1 MEGYYYGYCIL
12 HQSRIRD
19 EKYKK
24 QNHASTSSLSSNE
37 SGKSLTSPIRSLGP
51 KDKSSQLIQTK
62 QQKKQGF
69 WIYNRIYGTLD

>member
-24 QNHASTSSLSSNE
+24 QNHASTSSISSTE
-37 SGKSLTSPIRSLGP
+37 SGKSSTNPIRRLSP
-51 KDKSSQLIQTK
+51 KDESNRLTQTTP
-62 QQKKQGF
+62 QKNHGF